1 MDGFSATTLS
11 QTARIKTAPFLDIAL
26 RDELG
31 CPGYQGPAKNGVL
44 SPVWGID

>member
-26 RDELG
+26 RELLCLANGAEAVADEHE
-31 CPGYQGPAKNGVL
+31 KNL
-44 SPVWGID
+44 